1 MNALKTVL
9 MSVGVIAIALFII
22 FIILGVKVVS
32 AVLMYVVG
40 AIAVVAIIGFA
51 IYYIGKLS
59 GKRDSG
65 N

>member
-1 MNALKTVL
+1 MNVLKTVL
-9 MSVGVIAIALFII
+9 MSIGIIAIALFII
-22 FIILGVKVVS
+22 FIILGVKVIS

-59 GKRDSG
+59 GKRDKSE
-65 N
+65 